1 MSSTS
6 TGKVLETFVI
16 NLLLPL
22 GYNTIPYASWK
33 NNKITSGKNL
43 IRNYPYVSIYGS
55 GRSQTEFVIQDDSR
69 MVRVECKWQ
78 QVSGSVDE
86 KLPYLF
92 MNAVESFPEKEIIL
106 LIDGGGFKPGAISW
120 INRKTSEYNCSSP
133 DKKIKVMTMME
144 FQIWVNKKM
153 LPIS

>member
-6 TGKVLETFVI
+6 TGKVLETFVT
-16 NLLLPL
+16 NLLFPQ
-22 GYNTIPYASWK
+22 GFNVVPYANWK
-33 NNKITSGKNL
+33 NNKTTLRKNL
-43 IRNYPYVSIYGS
+43 IRNYPYLSIYGS
-55 GRSQTEFVIQDDSR
+55 GRSQTEFVIQHDSR

-120 INRKTSEYNCSSP
+120 INKKTTEYNSSSL

-153 LPIS
+153 PSIA

>member
-1 MSSTS
+1 MSNTA
-6 TGKVLETFVI
+6 TGKVLETFVV
-16 NLLLPL
+16 NLLLSS
-22 GYNTIPYASWK
+22 GYNTIPYSNWK
-33 NNKITSGKNL
+33 SSVVTKGKHL
-43 IRNYPYVSIYGS
+43 IRHYPYVSIYGS

-69 MVRVECKWQ
+69 MIRVECKWQ

-86 KLPYLF
+86 KLPYLY

-120 INRKTSEYNCSSP
+120 INKKTAEYNFSKS

-153 LPIS
+153 PAIS